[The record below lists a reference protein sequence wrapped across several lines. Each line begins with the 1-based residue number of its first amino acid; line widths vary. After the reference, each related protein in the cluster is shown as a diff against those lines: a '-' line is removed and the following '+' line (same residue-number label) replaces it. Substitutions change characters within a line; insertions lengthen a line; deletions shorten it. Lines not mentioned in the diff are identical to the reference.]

1 MLGFAP
7 IASTTLGGSG
17 VVREVVPA
25 GITGV
30 QSSVTLGAISL
41 STNATISDQAVRK
54 PETTFFY
61 KPYYNVPGV
70 LRNNEHPFYTWTNAF
85 ILGMRPQI
93 PLGQPN
99 YDDNA
104 LGPIWDESV
113 AGDNALSLQTK
124 TTSELTSDPIVSQ
137 SSWVPLVNGDYTYP
151 ATYEAALGYDAS
163 NSYPVTVNLNHL
175 PSETIVNNAATI
187 STIDDPLL
195 VTLTFPA
202 NDPNLFNVIVGQV
215 RTINTFDTTDTATYF
230 NSLISS
236 QVGEVQWP
244 NENKHYLLQK
254 YDTDK
259 GFDLG
264 TLSTTSFATDKT
276 KDDFGAAWVAYGFRL
291 QPQIT
296 AANFPDGTP
305 VPQEHTLL
313 VTSSLGVIKVNV
325 SEILSGVEV
334 GLQHSLSDIQANVS
348 VFVYKEIITPPTD
361 PDIPV
366 EEQNLTPFKVGFDLG
381 TVSLPDPQWYL
392 STSRVEI
399 IAEPNQP
406 ANDVI
411 YPYASRSPTS
421 GPTQTDFDFAVSL
434 GALAGPIAVDQ
445 PVDGFDATLTL
456 GTPTLRSF
464 NTVPVGSLVATLGLN
479 LSGIEAQPTEI
490 IYPSDSILISTSLGS
505 ITTIS
510 TSNAVCTGRLA
521 TLGLGNI
528 TFAANANTAPSGNE
542 ITGSI
547 GNITFTG
554 DANTFPDGL
563 ELVASVGIAGI
574 PAWIILSPPDVATVT
589 LGDIGLGG
597 LVKFPSFLITSEH
610 GSPTATGIHF
620 DFEAI
625 KHLYNATRQVHG
637 GFPANRTAQP
647 TFSSPRNIRPPKT
660 SKNLA
665 A

>member
-30 QSSVTLGAISL
+30 QTSVTLGVISL
-41 STNATISDQAVRK
+41 STDATISDQAVRK
-54 PETTFFY
+54 PETVFFFD
-61 KPYYNVPGV
+61 PDDDGIGTV
-70 LRNNEHPFYTWTNAF
+70 LALEEPDYFWDRAF
-85 ILGMRPQI
+85 ILGMRPYV
-93 PLGQPN
+93 L
-99 YDDNA
+99 DEDSETS
-104 LGPIWDESV
+104 GPIWDESV
-113 AGDNALSLQTK
+113 SGDRALSLQTK
-124 TTSELTSDPIVSQ
+124 STAELTSDPIVSQ

-195 VTLTFPA
+195 ATLTFPA
-202 NDPNLFNVIVGQV
+202 SDPDLFNVIVGQV
-215 RTINTFDTTDTATYF
+215 RTINTFDTTDTDTYF
-230 NSLISS
+230 NSLITG

-244 NENKHYLLQK
+244 NEDKHYLLQK
-254 YDTDK
+254 YDSDK
-259 GFDLG
+259 GFFVGTLG
-264 TLSTTSFATDKT
+264 TRPFVTDKT
-276 KDDFGAAWVAYGFRL
+276 REFLGAAWVSYGFRL

-296 AANFPDGTP
+296 ASNFPDGTP
-305 VPQEHTLL
+305 VSQEHTLL
-313 VTSSLGVIKVNV
+313 LTSSLGTIKANI
-325 SEILSGVEV
+325 SKELSGVE
-334 GLQHSLSDIQANVS
+334 GTLSSNLS
-348 VFVYKEIITPPTD
+348 ITPAITSFVD
-361 PDIPV
+361 
-366 EEQNLTPFKVGFDLG
+366 GFDIG
-381 TVSLPDPQWYL
+381 TVGLPDPQWYL

-411 YPYASRSPTS
+411 YPYASRSPTA

-445 PVDGFDATLTL
+445 PVGGFDATLTL

-464 NTVPVGSLVATLGLN
+464 NIIPVGSLVATLGLN

-505 ITTIS
+505 ITTLA
-510 TSNAVCTGRLA
+510 TSNAVCTSRLA

-528 TFAANANTAPSGNE
+528 TFAANANTAPSGVGTTLSENL
-542 ITGSI
+542 SLVV
-547 GNITFTG
+547 TG
-554 DANTFPDGL
+554 DANVFP
-563 ELVASVGIAGI
+563 VGIEGI
-574 PAWIILSPPDVATVT
+574 LTVGKLGVAAATLLPSVSGTLS
-589 LGDIGLGG
+589 LGDIG
-597 LVKFPSFLITSEH
+597 VSATVFFPSYTLTASV
-610 GSPTATGIHF
+610 GTLAATGIHF

-625 KHLYNATRQVHG
+625 KHLYNTKRSQHA
-637 GFPANRTAQP
+637 GFPANRTVRPA
-647 TFSSPRNIRPPKT
+647 FSSPRQVKPLKST
-660 SKNLA
+660 QNLA